1 MAIERIGDMTLDEL
15 NQLIDN
21 AIYRHLQALQK
32 PKDKRSQAELLAALD
47 ELRFTLPAGAKSSL
61 ELLRE
66 DRDA

>member
-32 PKDKRSQAELLAALD
+32 PKTKRTMAEILASI
-47 ELRFTLPAGAKSSL
+47 EENRIVPPPGAKSAR
-61 ELLRE
+61 EMIRE
-66 DRDA
+66 DRDV